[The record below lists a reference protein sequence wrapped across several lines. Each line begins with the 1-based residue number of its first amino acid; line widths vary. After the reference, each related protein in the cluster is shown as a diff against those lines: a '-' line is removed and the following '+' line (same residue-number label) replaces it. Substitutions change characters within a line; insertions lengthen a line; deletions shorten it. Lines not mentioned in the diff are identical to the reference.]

1 MRRSRLFFTTSMG
14 SKCND
19 DPNMPQV
26 GMIVTH
32 KVGRWK
38 VLRNI
43 ATGPFSDVFIIADVE
58 NSKRKFAMK
67 CEKQE
72 GNTRPVLK
80 LDVLVLMSVKGA
92 VGFPLFIAAGRTS
105 TYRYCVMQLVGPDL
119 GKLRR
124 SLIDKRLVFV
134 EIKPQE
140 TNMVDPD
147 FLSQQ
152 LYEFYSKPCGDWKC
166 CTMQD
171 GSAGNEYPSSHC
183 RGTLLVEKV
192 HFSDVKAP
200 NFAIGIG
207 SESGVIYMLDFGFA
221 RKYKEANGE
230 IIPPRSA
237 AALLGTFQYTPL
249 ASHDHKDQAPKDD
262 LESWF
267 YMAAELLKGIHQHKL
282 FRQPDWQIYR
292 PLPWCKIDGHKE
304 HQTIAAQKKL
314 IRRERRAEFM
324 EGMPSEFDRILTM
337 IDNMG
342 FYDRPPYTLFQSLIE
357 QAAKKLRITLH
368 EPFDWQVNAR
378 VLKKAEFVGEL
389 GESNLAS
396 MKMGEEEEET
406 DTSVDTT
413 PIDIET

>member
-124 SLIDKRLVFV
+124 SLIDKRFSVPTALRV
-134 EIKPQE
+134 
-140 TNMVDPD
+140 
-147 FLSQQ
+147 LQQ
-152 LYEFYSKPCGDWKC
+152 TLRRLEVLHD
-166 CTMQD
+166 
-171 GSAGNEYPSSHC
+171 AGWLC
-183 RGTLLVEKV
+183 R
-192 HFSDVKAP
+192 DVKAP

-267 YMAAELLKGIHQHKL
+267 YMAAELLKG
-282 FRQPDWQIYR
+282 

-378 VLKKAEFVGEL
+378 VLKKAEWSWVQRCDKGRSAPKRICYRSGPLPWLSRFLCVQL
-389 GESNLAS
+389 HRSS
-396 MKMGEEEEET
+396 KR
-406 DTSVDTT
+406 
-413 PIDIET
+413 